1 MLLYVFAVCALVV
14 DMNKKNRINH
24 KEMLSVLLS
33 IIFAILL
40 SAPYII
46 YREQIQQIA
55 FVGYLSVAIACAISN
70 ISIFLPSSSTLIVVV
85 AASSLDPILCI
96 LTGGLGTALGEQ
108 SSYICGR
115 IGRMGLDDNGNKEK
129 KVLKWIKNHDALTVF
144 IFAFLPLPIFDI
156 VGIAAGVLRMNWIKY
171 LVSAVLGKTLKFF
184 FAVIGVYYIFPFI
197 GGTGCAIIEKFLAGF
212 AIIY

>member
-115 IGRMGLDDNGNKEK
+115 IGRMGLDDNGNKESAEMDK
-129 KVLKWIKNHDALTVF
+129 ESRCFDSFYIR
-144 IFAFLPLPIFDI
+144 IFTA
-156 VGIAAGVLRMNWIKY
+156 
-171 LVSAVLGKTLKFF
+171 S
-184 FAVIGVYYIFPFI
+184 YI
-197 GGTGCAIIEKFLAGF
+197 
-212 AIIY
+212 